1 MENKTI
7 IASGVLKV
15 DLEKGTS
22 KKGFDYYIL
31 RVYSNDNKETLIK
44 VFVDRKECDYY
55 EKRIK

>member
-1 MENKTI
+1 MEERTI

-22 KKGFDYYIL
+22 KKGFDYYIV
-31 RVYSNDNKETLIK
+31 RVYANDNKETLIK
-44 VFVDRKECDYY
+44 FFVDRKESDYY